1 MPILPVHD
9 PRMEDGR
16 TCRQRA
22 GYRCFRRLRPLQAR
36 DANTRRR
43 FSLIVLG
50 IVLMFTAIVWVT
62 FKILSAS
69 RASLTRFAI
78 QHVRNCRRARSCR
91 ESCQT

>member
-1 MPILPVHD
+1 
-9 PRMEDGR
+9 
-16 TCRQRA
+16 
-22 GYRCFRRLRPLQAR
+22 
-36 DANTRRR
+36 
-43 FSLIVLG
+43 LIVLG